1 MKWLFDAG
9 GDRTWPIERIRT
21 FDVTIIVVLALATA
35 AYVAPFVDVRWQI
48 YEDAAMLFRYAQ
60 HVSAGHGIVWN
71 IGDPPVDGATDLL
84 FMWMIAGLNR
94 LGVGIE
100 TAARV
105 IGTVAHLATIV
116 LIFVGARTLGAAGR
130 TAALLSSTYVA
141 IGPAKVYIA
150 GGFGTTVFAACVALA
165 WFTCLRLAAKP
176 GMRRAVA
183 CGCAFVLMGVARPEG
198 ALLAIYSAIALALFW
213 TRDPGGRFLWPLV
226 LTGAA
231 LGGAYWFWRWS
242 YFGYPLPNPFYRK
255 GNGHLYYGNLL
266 ITAKYGALHLGVFL
280 VPMILGLADR
290 RTRRMALLGSL
301 PILAFLAS
309 WILLSNEMNFF
320 RRFQYPVVPIAAMS
334 WALWIPARSARWRA
348 ALSRGPVYR
357 RAGFAAIAVAVVI
370 SALAYQHRRYTPP
383 RWQDRLFEAGLDLER
398 YRDRGYTMAVS
409 EAGLLPFYSQWR
421 TIDAWGLNDQWIA
434 HHGVVSATYL
444 DAQRPDLIM
453 FRAQCR
459 PTAPGDPDPW
469 TAMVGVL
476 TTYVRDR
483 SYEPSAVMRLGDGS
497 LTLFY
502 VRRELEDRRDIDAI
516 LRRRLQHDQ
525 DDSPSL
531 PDCGAVGAS

>member
-1 MKWLFDAG
+1 MKRLFDAG
-9 GDRTWPIERIRT
+9 NYPAWPTERMRLL
-21 FDVTIIVVLALATA
+21 DVSVIVVLVLATA
-35 AYVAPFVDVRWQI
+35 VYVAPFIDVRWQI

-84 FMWMIAGLNR
+84 FMWMIAGLNH
-94 LGVGIE
+94 LGVSIE

-130 TAALLSSTYVA
+130 TAALLSATYVA

-165 WFTCLRLAAKP
+165 WFTVLRLARNP
-176 GMRRAVA
+176 GTRRAVA

-198 ALLAIYSAIALALFW
+198 ALLAIYSVMALALFW
-213 TRDPGGRFLWPLV
+213 SRDPGSRFLWPLV

-231 LGGAYWFWRWS
+231 LGGAYWLWRWS

-266 ITAKYGALHLGVFL
+266 ITGKYGALHLGVFL
-280 VPMILGLADR
+280 IPLALGLADR
-290 RTRRMALLGSL
+290 RARRMALLGGI

-334 WALWIPARSARWRA
+334 WPLWIPARSARWRE
-348 ALSRGPVYR
+348 ALLRGPAYR
-357 RAGFAAIAVAVVI
+357 RVGVAAIAVAVIV
-370 SALAYQHRRYTPP
+370 SALVYQHRHYAPP
-383 RWQDRLFEAGLDLER
+383 RWQDRLFEAGTDLQR

-434 HHGVVSATYL
+434 HHGVVSAAYL

-453 FRAQCR
+453 FRAECR
-459 PTAPGDPDPW
+459 PTEPGNPDPW

-476 TTYVRDR
+476 TTYVRQH

-497 LTLFY
+497 LTLFF
-502 VRRELEDRRDIDAI
+502 VRRELEDGRAIDAI
-516 LRRRLQHDQ
+516 LRHRLQRDE
-525 DDSPSL
+525 DGVPRL